1 MDDGSEGH
9 QRIRD
14 GLVHLRSVA
23 VIQQGRVRIIFA
35 LRDAGHQVRRGFRP
49 REVVGQSRRDGVV
62 GPLDRIVPAELGG
75 HPGLA
80 GLREQ
85 QGVGLSGAVAV
96 HGEGQSPVVVREL
109 DAQGS
114 DGVQVPH
121 LISSGQQVEGDLAL
135 PSGGVDEVGGSA
147 ERGDFREQAVDG
159 GLERDLQG
167 GQVPAR
173 GVGPGILQR
182 QDGGVGGVQPRVLE
196 GLACIVGAL
205 GDVPQQCRGDVP
217 ARLVARG
224 LQGCNQRLSRVE
236 PPVSQCQRGVE
247 GGLLNEGQQR
257 GGDELTHV
265 SGRGSEG
272 HRGVEVAG
280 ARHGEQSGG
289 DPLIHVGCCL
299 PGSHVEGQLV
309 HDAFERIG
317 CRNSRQC
324 AVVGAG
330 DAAVHR
336 SRGGMVG
343 QLQVH
348 GSRRALAVD
357 LDLQSIQGRLVRLA
371 GEALGEAGVHGHQAG
386 SVGEDGALEGGE
398 VRRQSVG
405 CQVRRCGQGGH
416 LALQRR
422 DGCSVDSDGRGV
434 GRVFRLRG
442 ISGEDCGEL
451 PGGDA
456 LQLDDRRLRDA
467 VVQDP
472 PGQSGGK
479 QTHLL

>member
-147 ERGDFREQAVDG
+147 ERGDFREQAVNG

-173 GVGPGILQR
+173 GVGPAFCSAR
-182 QDGGVGGVQPRVLE
+182 MAASAASSRE
-196 GLACIVGAL
+196 SWRAW
-205 GDVPQQCRGDVP
+205 P
-217 ARLVARG
+217 A
-224 LQGCNQRLSRVE
+224 S
-236 PPVSQCQRGVE
+236 
-247 GGLLNEGQQR
+247 
-257 GGDELTHV
+257 
-265 SGRGSEG
+265 
-272 HRGVEVAG
+272 
-280 ARHGEQSGG
+280 
-289 DPLIHVGCCL
+289 
-299 PGSHVEGQLV
+299 
-309 HDAFERIG
+309 
-317 CRNSRQC
+317 
-324 AVVGAG
+324 
-330 DAAVHR
+330 
-336 SRGGMVG
+336 
-343 QLQVH
+343 
-348 GSRRALAVD
+348 
-357 LDLQSIQGRLVRLA
+357 
-371 GEALGEAGVHGHQAG
+371 
-386 SVGEDGALEGGE
+386 
-398 VRRQSVG
+398 
-405 CQVRRCGQGGH
+405 
-416 LALQRR
+416 
-422 DGCSVDSDGRGV
+422 
-434 GRVFRLRG
+434 
-442 ISGEDCGEL
+442 
-451 PGGDA
+451 
-456 LQLDDRRLRDA
+456 
-467 VVQDP
+467 
-472 PGQSGGK
+472 
-479 QTHLL
+479 

>member
-1 MDDGSEGH
+1 MGH
-9 QRIRD
+9 CCGRLSSAGRT
-14 GLVHLRSVA
+14 GGARSPA
-23 VIQQGRVRIIFA
+23 GGGVR
-35 LRDAGHQVRRGFRP
+35 G
-49 REVVGQSRRDGVV
+49 
-62 GPLDRIVPAELGG
+62 
-75 HPGLA
+75 GLA
-80 GLREQ
+80 
-85 QGVGLSGAVAV
+85 VAC
-96 HGEGQSPVVVREL
+96 GDQ
-109 DAQGS
+109 
-114 DGVQVPH
+114 
-121 LISSGQQVEGDLAL
+121 GDLAL

-299 PGSHVEGQLV
+299 SGSHVEGQLV

-348 GSRRALAVD
+348 GSRRAFAVD

-456 LQLDDRRLRDA
+456 LQLDDQRLPKVPLRDEKVSWETLLTGK
-467 VVQDP
+467 VVK
-472 PGQSGGK
+472 SKGGVVRS
-479 QTHLL
+479 HLGCFRK